1 MSPGSVGAGDFPQQN
16 QEALQESLGSVLD
29 GDCFLPEVDGGCRH
43 RPQSASLR
51 PPPLAAAWLRMV
63 THRFRVSS
71 ERLHE
76 SVGVPGWYLE
86 PRGLHSG
93 GVSLS
98 PLSPGLGYPGRES
111 TAEHDVRQDRHF
123 LLHSV
128 RDPAR
133 LARREVGGGQR
144 KMGRGGESFVLLC
157 WHPGWTELVWSGQS
171 AGTN

>member
-98 PLSPGLGYPGRES
+98 PLSPGL
-111 TAEHDVRQDRHF
+111 TAKHDVRKWRRGLRRTGGHVDR
-123 LLHSV
+123 S
-128 RDPAR
+128 AR
-133 LARREVGGGQR
+133 AL
-144 KMGRGGESFVLLC
+144 SLTL
-157 WHPGWTELVWSGQS
+157 TD
-171 AGTN
+171 